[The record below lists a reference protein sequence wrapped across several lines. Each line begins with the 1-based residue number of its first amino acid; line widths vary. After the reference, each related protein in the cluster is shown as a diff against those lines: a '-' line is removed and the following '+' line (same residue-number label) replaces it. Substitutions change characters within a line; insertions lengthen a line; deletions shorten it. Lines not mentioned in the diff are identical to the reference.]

1 MGRGFDDVNLV
12 FTVQQCEDNER
23 SCYNPNRN
31 VSSPIYKELAQHS
44 TVTFMKVLNVSYTMS
59 SPINR
64 PRNKVQRDS
73 AALPNNSERNTSDTG
88 NSCESNQNRV
98 QINNGNNVEHAGRQ
112 YSLQIPSMFKTEKDC
127 VHWSKNCGAFLSFHR

>member
-1 MGRGFDDVNLV
+1 MGRGFDSVNLV
-12 FTVQQCEDNER
+12 FTVQSCEDNER
-23 SCYNPNRN
+23 SCYNVNRN

-64 PRNKVQRDS
+64 PRNKVHRGS
-73 AALPNNSERNTSDTG
+73 AALPSNSERNTSDNG
-88 NSCESNQNRV
+88 NSCESNRNRV
-98 QINNGNNVEHAGRQ
+98 QINNSNNTEHAGRQ
-112 YSLQIPSMFKTEKDC
+112 YSLQIPSMLKTEKDC

>member
-1 MGRGFDDVNLV
+1 MGRGFDSVNLV
-12 FTVQQCEDNER
+12 FTVQPCEDNER
-23 SCYNPNRN
+23 SCYSVNQN

-73 AALPNNSERNTSDTG
+73 AVLSYNSGRNTSDIG
-88 NSCESNQNRV
+88 NSCESNQNIV
-98 QINNGNNVEHAGRQ
+98 NINNSNNNEYAERHHG
-112 YSLQIPSMFKTEKDC
+112 LQIPSMFKTDKDG
-127 VHWSKNCGAFLSFHR
+127 VHWSKNCAAFLSFHR